1 VLFPIWQELC
11 KSLQWFETMGNMG
24 GDGGGGGDVYN
35 DHANNSEMMGL
46 HPPPSLCFKDYVG
59 YLG

>member
-1 VLFPIWQELC
+1 LARVVQIIAVV
-11 KSLQWFETMGNMG
+11 GNYG
-24 GDGGGGGDVYN
+24 EYGDERGGDVYK

>member
-1 VLFPIWQELC
+1 
-11 KSLQWFETMGNMG
+11 MGNMG
-24 GDGGGGGDVYN
+24 GDGGGGDFYN